1 MQAGIQISCN
11 EAQSIQRS
19 LDVWNESREANGYFE
34 IPFVSEATLSTH
46 CRDSVIDLGFLKPVI
61 RDRLHISKRSRNT
74 YMNRITLM
82 ETSYMFL
89 FGIACTRYKKRHI

>member
-46 CRDSVIDLGFLKPVI
+46 CRHSVIDLGFLKPVI
-61 RDRLHISKRSRNT
+61 RDRLHISKSSRNT
-74 YMNRITLM
+74 YMYEQNYINGDQLYV
-82 ETSYMFL
+82 SVWHCL
-89 FGIACTRYKKRHI
+89 HQI